1 MSDTE
6 LHPLAVGECETL
18 ADSLTLSVTLPEDV
32 MVGDCDGVPDAQ

>member
-18 ADSLTLSVTLPEDV
+18 ADSLTLRVTEPEDV
-32 MVGDCDGVPDAQ
+32 IVGVCEGVPDTQ